1 MAHSPLRLVVPAAPS
16 PAELRR
22 NLFEGFADGIL
33 AGPAD
38 LGAAR
43 AGAQRVA
50 AVLTAHWRP
59 DAEPGAR
66 DDHLVVGS
74 VGKHTAILPMS
85 PVNLL
90 YVLPGGED
98 DAPLPELLA
107 AMAAVLSAALPR
119 AFVDVE
125 ATAVT
130 VGSGGIAV
138 AVQPARAHGG
148 AFLIPGCGGWVLT
161 NPAAELAA
169 LRMADSA
176 SHGLVT
182 RLLALLKAWRRTT
195 AAPVQPF
202 ALEVLARTFVIEGGH
217 EGDPAP
223 ALCEFFAWSRRHTPA
238 ELSPPGGLARLAVDD
253 RWHPQAEAAYWR
265 CVLANRHAAT
275 GDLPAA
281 LDEWRKVVGGGFP
294 TA

>member
-1 MAHSPLRLVVPAAPS
+1 MPSPPPPS
-16 PAELRR
+16 PAERR
-22 NLFEGFADGIL
+22 RGLFEAFIDGLL
-33 AGPAD
+33 AGPSD
-38 LGAAR
+38 LAAAR

-50 AVLTAHWRP
+50 AALTAHWRP
-59 DAEPGAR
+59 DALPGSR

-90 YVLPGGED
+90 YVPPEGAD
-98 DAPLPELLA
+98 DAPIPELLTG
-107 AMAAVLSAALPR
+107 MAAILSAALPH

-125 ATAVT
+125 ATSVM
-130 VGSGGIAV
+130 VGSGGV
-138 AVQPARAHGG
+138 AVIAQPARAHGG
-148 AFLIPGCGGWVLT
+148 AFLIPGADGWMLT

-169 LRMADSA
+169 LRMADA
-176 SHGLVT
+176 TSHGLVT
-182 RLLALLKAWRRTT
+182 RLLALLKAWRRAT
-195 AAPVQPF
+195 AAPIRPF
-202 ALEVLARTFVIEGGH
+202 ALEVLTRTFVIEGGH
-217 EGDPAP
+217 EGDPSL

-238 ELSPPGGLARLAVDD
+238 ELSVPGGLARLAVDN

-294 TA
+294 A